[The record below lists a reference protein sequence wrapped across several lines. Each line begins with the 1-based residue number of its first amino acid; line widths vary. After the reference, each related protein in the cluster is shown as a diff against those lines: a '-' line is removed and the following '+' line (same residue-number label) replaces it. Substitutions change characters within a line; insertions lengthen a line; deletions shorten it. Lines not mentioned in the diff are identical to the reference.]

1 MKSVVARFTEV
12 KKNVSDIE
20 GDIEDMD
27 INKVDAALKSVGIS
41 LKDQAGQIRDLD
53 DVFLELSAIWND
65 LDRNSQRYIATIAA

>member
-1 MKSVVARFTEV
+1 MKSVIARFTEV

-20 GDIEDMD
+20 GDLEDIN
-27 INKVDAALKSVGIS
+27 INKVDSALKSVGIS